1 MSALRIAVTGLAA
14 AFPLGG
20 VFWDYIQYVLGLQ
33 RLGHD
38 VLYIEDTGKWCYD
51 PIGLTYTESGA
62 NNAAYLAA
70 QIAKLDP
77 ILRDRWFYRD
87 SAGQSY
93 GVEWA
98 SVVDFCRSADL
109 FVVISGSCFMRE
121 EYYAASRVIF
131 IDSDPIYT
139 QASFLAA
146 LEKSG
151 DHDAPGDH
159 EVRARAEM
167 IGRVDRFFSFAE
179 NIGHPGCL
187 VPTAGLEWIPTRQP
201 IVMDCFERAAVPP
214 ASRRRV
220 LTTVASWEP
229 REKGPVVGGIRY
241 LGKSAEFER
250 LIGLPSVSSIPIEL
264 AISGPAP
271 RERLAAAGW
280 RLQDSGAVSAD
291 PWTYRDY
298 LANSFGELSV
308 AKNAYVRSRSGWF
321 SGRSACYLALGVPVI
336 VQDTG
341 LAAAGSIPAGEGML
355 PFSDLEEARVAID
368 ALIAAPERHALAA
381 GEIAREYFASDR
393 VLGRLLD
400 QAMAAGGGAKRPPN
414 HPRRDP
420 AG

>member
-1 MSALRIAVTGLAA
+1 VSTLRIAVTGLAA

-20 VFWDYIQYVLGLQ
+20 VFWDYLQYLLGFH

-51 PIGLTYTESGA
+51 PVAMTYTEGGA

-77 ILRDRWFYRD
+77 GLRERWFYRD
-87 SAGQSY
+87 GAGQSY
-93 GVEWA
+93 GAGWA
-98 SVVDFCRSADL
+98 KVVDFCRSADL
-109 FVVISGSCFMRE
+109 FVLISGSCFMRE
-121 EYYAASRVIF
+121 EYFAASRVIF
-131 IDSDPIYT
+131 IDSDPVYT

-146 LEKSG
+146 LQDSG
-151 DHDAPGDH
+151 RYSAGH
-159 EVRARAEM
+159 EARARAEM
-167 IGRVDRFFSFAE
+167 IGRTGRFFTFGE
-179 NIGHPGCL
+179 NIGRPGCRM
-187 VPTAGLEWIPTRQP
+187 PKAGLEWIPTRQP
-201 IVMDCFERAAVPP
+201 IVIGCFERATVPP
-214 ASRRRV
+214 AARRRV

-229 REKGPVVGGIRY
+229 AEKAPVIEGVAY
-241 LGKSAEFER
+241 AGKSAEFER
-250 LIGLPSVSSIPIEL
+250 LIKLPSISSMPLEV

-271 RERLAAAGW
+271 RERLSAAGW
-280 RLQDSGAVSAD
+280 RLFDGHSVSVD

-298 LANSFGELSV
+298 LAHSFGELSV

-341 LAAAGSIPAGEGML
+341 FAPGSIPAGEGL
-355 PFSDLEEARVAID
+355 LTFSNLEEARGAID
-368 ALIAAPERHALAA
+368 ALASAPARHASAA

-393 VLGRLLD
+393 VLGRLLE
-400 QAMAAGGGAKRPPN
+400 QAMSTGSRPQGPPN
-414 HPRRDP
+414 RLRRDR